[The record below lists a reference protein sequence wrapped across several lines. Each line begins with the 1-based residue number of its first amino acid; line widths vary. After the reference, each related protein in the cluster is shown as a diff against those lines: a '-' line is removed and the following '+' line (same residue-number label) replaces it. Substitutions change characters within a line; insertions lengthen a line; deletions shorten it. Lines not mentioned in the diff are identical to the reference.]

1 MPELWTDRF
10 FPKSFEEFIGNSEV
24 LETVKKWAADWET
37 SGKQKPLLFHG
48 QSGAG
53 KTCLAILSAQQFGWD
68 LFEMNASDF
77 RTKDVIEKIAGAASQ
92 GASFSGKKR
101 LLLIDEVDGIQGRAD
116 SGGGSALVKIL
127 KDAQQPVIMTANEL
141 YPQGALRNTFAVLRS
156 ACIPLKF
163 RRINYFSI
171 AKRLRELLELEEAQ
185 FDPDA
190 VKELAKESG
199 GDFRA
204 ALLDT
209 QTLALDGSIS
219 MDSIK
224 SLGFREREEDVFKV
238 LGKIFRSS
246 TVAEA
251 RAVRFKS
258 DLDSEMLSKWF
269 EENIPI
275 EFSDSGDIASGF
287 DVLSRSDI
295 FEGRI
300 FRRQYYGLR
309 RYSAELATTGV
320 ALSRN
325 NEYTGWSRYQF
336 PGLLRKLSANMA
348 KRRLK
353 KALAKKAGKKTHS
366 SSRTVI
372 SEDLPFLK
380 MLFKNKEKAVQLT
393 AAFEFDEKEVAFLM
407 GSKPETKKVQKTAEQ
422 ASELIARQI
431 ALKRK
436 PLAAVKES
444 EFDAAEKPGEES
456 AEAKKEPKKKDPHRQ
471 TRLF

>member
-1 MPELWTDRF
+1 MPELWTDKF
-10 FPKSFEEFIGNSEV
+10 FPKSFEDFIGNSEV
-24 LETVKKWAADWET
+24 VDSVKKWVAAWET
-37 SGKQKPLLFHG
+37 GEKQKPLLFHG

-53 KTCLAILSAQQFGWD
+53 KTCLALLTAQQFGWD

-92 GASFSGKKR
+92 SSSFSGRRR
-101 LLLIDEVDGIQGRAD
+101 LILIDEVDGIQGRAD

-127 KDAQQPVIMTANEL
+127 KNAQQPVIMTANDL
-141 YPQGALRNTFAVLRS
+141 YPQGALRNTFAALRS
-156 ACIPLKF
+156 ACILFQF

-171 AKRLRELLELEEAQ
+171 AKRLRELLDLEKIQ

-190 VKELAKESG
+190 VKELAKDSG

-209 QTLALDGSIS
+209 QTLALEGEIS

-238 LGKIFRSS
+238 LGKIFRAS

-287 DVLSRSDI
+287 DVLSRADI

-336 PGLLRKLSANMA
+336 PSLLRKLSANMA

-353 KALAKKAGKKTHS
+353 KELAKKAGKKTHS

-372 SEDLPFLK
+372 SEDIPFLK

-393 AAFEFDEKEVAFLM
+393 AAFGFDEKEVAFLT
-407 GSKPETKKVQKTAEQ
+407 GSKPETKKVQKIAEQ
-422 ASELIARQI
+422 ANELIARQI
-431 ALKRK
+431 AMRRK
-436 PLAAVKES
+436 PLAAVAES
-444 EFDAAEKPGEES
+444 ELDVVEKPIEVS
-456 AEAKKEPKKKDPHRQ
+456 SEPKEEPKEKDPHKQ
-471 TRLF
+471 TKLF